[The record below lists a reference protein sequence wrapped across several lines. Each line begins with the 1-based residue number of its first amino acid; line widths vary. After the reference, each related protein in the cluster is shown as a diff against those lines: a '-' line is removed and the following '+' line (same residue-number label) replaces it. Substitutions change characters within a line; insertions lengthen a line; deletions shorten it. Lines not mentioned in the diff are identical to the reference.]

1 MNFKYK
7 TLVSA
12 LMIGLAGATSAYASQ
27 PETINK
33 AEKQA
38 VVTAVGKL
46 LNDNYVYPE
55 KGAALKKQIDAA
67 LANGDFAN
75 VKDVQAF
82 ATALTTELRKVNNDR
97 HIRVNFDP
105 NLVKEIRELE
115 AQGDEDS
122 MPSDYLEQLRM
133 SNYGFKEI
141 KILPGNIG
149 YLKLNQF
156 VNADLAGETAVAAM
170 NYLANSD
177 SLIIDLTDNGGGSPS
192 MIQLL
197 TSYLFGSESV
207 LLNSFYFRPEDETRQ
222 TWTLPHVQGK
232 KLEDTP
238 VYVLTSRRTFSA
250 AEEFSYNLKHLE
262 RATIVGETTGGGAH
276 PGGTEV
282 ATDRFLVWIPTG
294 RAINPITGTNWEGKG
309 VVPHI
314 DTPRDTALDVAYKNA
329 LKTLQEKDEDKKAL
343 YGWHIESLDSK
354 LNPYQMS
361 SKQLKKFVGQYGPR
375 KLTLKDGSLYY
386 QRGQGREFKL
396 TPLSADKFIVDGLD
410 YFRIQVVEEKG
421 KITGV
426 KGLYDNGQSDF
437 NAKS

>member
-1 MNFKYK
+1 
-7 TLVSA
+7 
-12 LMIGLAGATSAYASQ
+12 MIGLAGISSVNASQ
-27 PETINK
+27 PEMINK
-33 AEKQA
+33 SEKQA
-38 VVTAVGKL
+38 VVNAVGDL
-46 LNDNYVYPE
+46 LKDNYVYPD
-55 KGAALKKQIDAA
+55 KGIALKKQIDTAMK
-67 LANGDFAN
+67 NGDFAK

-82 ATALTTELRKVNNDR
+82 ASALTAELRKVNNDR

-105 NLVKEIRELE
+105 KLVKEIRELE
-115 AQGDEDS
+115 EQGDEDS

-141 KILPGNIG
+141 KVLPGNIG

-156 VNADLAGETAVAAM
+156 VSADLAGETAVAAM

-177 SLIIDLTDNGGGSPS
+177 ALIIDLTDNGGGSPS

-282 ATDRFLVWIPTG
+282 ATDRFLVWIPSG
-294 RAINPITGTNWEGKG
+294 RAINPITGTNWEGTG

-314 DTPRDTALDVAYKNA
+314 DTKRDKALDVAYKNA
-329 LKTLQEKDEDKKAL
+329 LETLQTKGDKKDL
-343 YGWHIESLDSK
+343 YGWHIESLNSK

-361 SKQLKKFVGQYGPR
+361 PEQLQKFAGQYGPR

-386 QRGQGREFKL
+386 QRGKGREFKL
-396 TPLSADKFIVDGLD
+396 TPLSANKFIVDGLD

-421 KITGV
+421 EITGV
-426 KGLYDNGQSDF
+426 KGLYDNGRSDF